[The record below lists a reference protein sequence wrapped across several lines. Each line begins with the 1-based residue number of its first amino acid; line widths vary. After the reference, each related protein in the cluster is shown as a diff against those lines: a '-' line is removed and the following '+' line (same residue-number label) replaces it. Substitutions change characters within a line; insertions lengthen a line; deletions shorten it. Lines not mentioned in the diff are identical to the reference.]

1 MDEWVACQGRIVEPV
16 NIIIADDHEV
26 VRQGLRT
33 ILEAQP
39 GWQVVA
45 EAVNGREAVEKAATL
60 RPDVAILDIAMPEM
74 NGLEA
79 ARQILKAVEGT
90 EVLILTMHESEQV
103 VREVLR
109 SGARGYVLKSDA
121 VRDLVAAVAAVRQH
135 KSFFT
140 SVVAEMVLDGY
151 LKGAAQ
157 SEAAGPSRLTA
168 REREII
174 QLLAEGKS
182 NKEVAA
188 ALGISTK
195 TAETHRT
202 NIMRKLDF
210 HSLSDLVRYAIRNN
224 MLEP

>member
-1 MDEWVACQGRIVEPV
+1 MEPV
-16 NIIIADDHEV
+16 NIIVADDHEV

-45 EAVNGREAVEKAATL
+45 EAVNGREAVEKAASL

-103 VREVLR
+103 VHEVLR
-109 SGARGYVLKSDA
+109 CGARGYVLKSDA

-135 KSFFT
+135 KPFFT

-151 LKGAAQ
+151 LKDAAR
-157 SEAAGPSRLTA
+157 SDVAGPSRLTA
-168 REREII
+168 REREVI